1 MLLVITLLFT
11 IGFGAGNIIEPYVM
25 VYSAISSE
33 EYSII
38 VIICL
43 IISAF
48 ILYLITGRMADRFGR
63 KPVFLIYAILYPV
76 TVILQYTW
84 AVHIPNFSERFIIVI
99 IVKSISIVSRG
110 GIWTLATLIS
120 FELVPTEVRGLGNG
134 LQTFVMFTFGTIRT
148 LIVAPLFPFLGIQ
161 LIAIISCLFMFP
173 IIPLLIRF
181 IPETKELDLK
191 NISL

>member
-1 MLLVITLLFT
+1 M
-11 IGFGAGNIIEPYVM
+11 II
-25 VYSAISSE
+25 
-33 EYSII
+33 II
-38 VIICL
+38 L
-43 IISAF
+43 
-48 ILYLITGRMADRFGR
+48 
-63 KPVFLIYAILYPV
+63 
-76 TVILQYTW
+76 
-84 AVHIPNFSERFIIVI
+84 IVI
-99 IVKSISIVSRG
+99 IVKSISIASRG

-134 LQTFVMFTFGTIRT
+134 LQTFVMFAFGTIRT